1 MQPEVSD
8 LTGSFEALLAESIS
22 ELTTEFRNHDV
33 ADLLALIRLDRMATL
48 QSLLDGECELFFK
61 PGTMQFSGH
70 AEAIVGWRAPP
81 SVRLAM
87 SFRSQGIE
95 LYYRLMLEA
104 ADAHVQLDLIR
115 FEPPE
120 EREQVLPLE
129 PLDEQQQ
136 RRNPVGGQALPHD
149 GDQVPLAAVAAA
161 VGVSVPVC
169 LLIVTV
175 APMVTVVGWELLGS
189 QHQAEALAGM
199 RRASAGAED

>member
-1 MQPEVSD
+1 MQPDVSD
-8 LTGSFEALLAESIS
+8 LAGSFEALLAESIS

-87 SFRSQGIE
+87 SFRNEGIE

-120 EREQVLPLE
+120 EGADGRCRRLAAA
-129 PLDEQQQ
+129 LDAARANRLSGQ
-136 RRNPVGGQALPHD
+136 GGQLQARD
-149 GDQVPLAAVAAA
+149 
-161 VGVSVPVC
+161 VGYQ
-169 LLIVTV
+169 
-175 APMVTVVGWELLGS
+175 GS
-189 QHQAEALAGM
+189 
-199 RRASAGAED
+199 

>member
-1 MQPEVSD
+1 MMQPEVSD

-48 QSLLDGECELFFK
+48 QSLLDGECELFFE

-87 SFRSQGIE
+87 SFRGHGVE
-95 LYYRLMLEA
+95 LYYRLTLEA

-120 EREQVLPLE
+120 VSP
-129 PLDEQQQ
+129 DG
-136 RRNPVGGQALPHD
+136 RRCRLATALGAARVNRHSRQAGQLQARDVGYQG
-149 GDQVPLAAVAAA
+149 G
-161 VGVSVPVC
+161 
-169 LLIVTV
+169 
-175 APMVTVVGWELLGS
+175 
-189 QHQAEALAGM
+189 
-199 RRASAGAED
+199 

>member
-1 MQPEVSD
+1 MQPEVSE
-8 LTGSFEALLAESIS
+8 LTGSFESLLADSIS
-22 ELTTEFRNHDV
+22 GLTTEFRNHDV

-87 SFRSQGIE
+87 SFRSHGIE
-95 LYYRLMLEA
+95 LYYRLTLEA

-120 EREQVLPLE
+120 ASAARRY
-129 PLDEQQQ
+129 Q
-136 RRNPVGGQALPHD
+136 RLAQALGAARANRLSGQGGQLQARD
-149 GDQVPLAAVAAA
+149 
-161 VGVSVPVC
+161 VGYQ
-169 LLIVTV
+169 
-175 APMVTVVGWELLGS
+175 GS
-189 QHQAEALAGM
+189 
-199 RRASAGAED
+199 